1 MTTYLRQW
9 AAQQAGSTP
18 ERATTIQVANAV
30 HLMDDDDGD

>member
-1 MTTYLRQW
+1 VTTYLRQW